1 MDCQKG
7 CVARA
12 WFKEGRESDMEKRL
26 NDRIFYG
33 ITYFIMTLLM
43 FICFYPFYYVFIYS
57 ISDSSLAQKGISLL
71 PKGITL
77 TNYVKVMNLEGIMQ
91 SFGVSLSRT
100 VIGTV
105 ITVVACSF
113 FAYLVTKELY
123 GRKLIYRFVI
133 ITMYFNS
140 GLIPYYLTLK
150 TYHLTNTFW
159 VYIIPGAISAYYVV
173 LLKTF
178 IESLPMSLE
187 ESAKLDGAGYIVIFF
202 KIIFPLSKPILATI
216 TVFSAVAQWNNWFDN
231 YIYVQDDSLKTLQLV
246 LYEYLNQAS
255 QISQMSTSSLQ
266 HGLEGASITAQSVRM
281 AITMV
286 ATLPI
291 LFVYPFMQKYFV
303 KGIMLGAVKG

>member
-1 MDCQKG
+1 MQKTTK
-7 CVARA
+7 R
-12 WFKEGRESDMEKRL
+12 SDRV
-26 NDRIFYG
+26 FYG
-33 ITYFIMTLLM
+33 VTYLIMILLM

-57 ISDSSLAQKGISLL
+57 ISNSALAQKGISLF
-71 PKGITL
+71 PKGVTL
-77 TNYVKVMNLEGIMQ
+77 TNYMEVVKLDGIIRA
-91 SFGVSLSRT
+91 FAVSLART
-100 VIGTV
+100 VIGTAV
-105 ITVVACSF
+105 TVTACSF

-123 GRKLIYRFVI
+123 GRKYIYRFVI

-140 GLIPYYLTLK
+140 GLIPYYLTMRA
-150 TYHLTNTFW
+150 YHLTNTFW

-178 IESLPMSLE
+178 IESLPISLE
-187 ESAKLDGAGYIVIFF
+187 ESAKLDGAGYITVCF

-231 YIYVQDDSLKTLQLV
+231 YIYVQSDRLKTLQLV

-255 QISQMSTSSLQ
+255 QISQMSASSLQ
-266 HGLEGASITAQSVRM
+266 HGLGGTSVTAQSVRM

-286 ATLPI
+286 ATLPV
-291 LFVYPFMQKYFV
+291 LFVYPFMQKHFV

>member
-1 MDCQKG
+1 MQKTTK
-7 CVARA
+7 R
-12 WFKEGRESDMEKRL
+12 SDRV
-26 NDRIFYG
+26 FYG
-33 ITYFIMTLLM
+33 VTYLIMILLM

-57 ISDSSLAQKGISLL
+57 ISNSALAQKGISLF
-71 PKGITL
+71 PKGVTL
-77 TNYVKVMNLEGIMQ
+77 TNYMEVVKLDGIIRA
-91 SFGVSLSRT
+91 FAVSLART
-100 VIGTV
+100 VIGTAV
-105 ITVVACSF
+105 TVTACSF

-123 GRKLIYRFVI
+123 GRKYIYRFVI

-140 GLIPYYLTLK
+140 GLIPYYLTMRA
-150 TYHLTNTFW
+150 YHLTNTFW

-178 IESLPMSLE
+178 IESLPISLE
-187 ESAKLDGAGYIVIFF
+187 ESAKLDGAGYITVFF

-231 YIYVQDDSLKTLQLV
+231 YIYVQSDRLKTLQLV

-255 QISQMSTSSLQ
+255 QISQMSASSLQ
-266 HGLEGASITAQSVRM
+266 HGLGGTSVTAQSVRM

-286 ATLPI
+286 ATLPV
-291 LFVYPFMQKYFV
+291 LFVYPFMQKHFV

>member
-1 MDCQKG
+1 MQKTT
-7 CVARA
+7 
-12 WFKEGRESDMEKRL
+12 KR
-26 NDRIFYG
+26 NDRFFYG
-33 ITYFIMTLLM
+33 VTYLIMILLM

-57 ISDSSLAQKGISLL
+57 ISDSALAQKGISLF
-71 PKGITL
+71 PKGVTL
-77 TNYVKVMNLEGIMQ
+77 TNYMEVVKLDGIIRA
-91 SFGVSLSRT
+91 FAVSLART

-105 ITVVACSF
+105 VTVTACSF

-123 GRKLIYRFVI
+123 GRKYIYRFVI

-140 GLIPYYLTLK
+140 GLIPYYLTMRA
-150 TYHLTNTFW
+150 YHLTNTFW

-178 IESLPMSLE
+178 IESLPISLE
-187 ESAKLDGAGYIVIFF
+187 ESAKLDGAGYITVFF

-231 YIYVQDDSLKTLQLV
+231 YIYVQSDRLKTLQLV

-255 QISQMSTSSLQ
+255 QISQMSASSLQ
-266 HGLEGASITAQSVRM
+266 HGLGGTSVTAQSVRM

-286 ATLPI
+286 ATLPV
-291 LFVYPFMQKYFV
+291 LFVYPFMQKHFV

>member
-1 MDCQKG
+1 MQKTT
-7 CVARA
+7 
-12 WFKEGRESDMEKRL
+12 KR
-26 NDRIFYG
+26 NDRFFYG
-33 ITYFIMTLLM
+33 VTYLIMILLM

-57 ISDSSLAQKGISLL
+57 ISDSALAQKGISLF
-71 PKGITL
+71 PKGVTL
-77 TNYVKVMNLEGIMQ
+77 TNYMEVVKLDGIIRA
-91 SFGVSLSRT
+91 FAVSLART

-105 ITVVACSF
+105 VTVTACSF

-123 GRKLIYRFVI
+123 GRKYIYRFVI

-140 GLIPYYLTLK
+140 GLIPYYLTMRA
-150 TYHLTNTFW
+150 YHLTNTFW

-178 IESLPMSLE
+178 IESLPISLE
-187 ESAKLDGAGYIVIFF
+187 ESAKLDGAGYITVFF

-231 YIYVQDDSLKTLQLV
+231 YIYVQSDRLKTLQLM

-255 QISQMSTSSLQ
+255 QISQMSASSLQ
-266 HGLEGASITAQSVRM
+266 HGLGGTSVTAQSVRM

-286 ATLPI
+286 ATLPV
-291 LFVYPFMQKYFV
+291 LFVYPFMQKHFV